1 MSPVV
6 QDGLHCRLIPTGI
19 ELSIDVLGPY
29 IVDRLVMAGGGHSG
43 SGSSV
48 MAANYSRSSSW
59 LFGSVHCD
67 HRQAMSMGSPSR
79 RVKARTC
86 AFAVDFDV
94 LVEHI
99 GDHDRVLVAD
109 GNNF

>member
-1 MSPVV
+1 
-6 QDGLHCRLIPTGI
+6 
-19 ELSIDVLGPY
+19 
-29 IVDRLVMAGGGHSG
+29 
-43 SGSSV
+43 
-48 MAANYSRSSSW
+48 
-59 LFGSVHCD
+59 
-67 HRQAMSMGSPSR
+67 MSMGSPSR